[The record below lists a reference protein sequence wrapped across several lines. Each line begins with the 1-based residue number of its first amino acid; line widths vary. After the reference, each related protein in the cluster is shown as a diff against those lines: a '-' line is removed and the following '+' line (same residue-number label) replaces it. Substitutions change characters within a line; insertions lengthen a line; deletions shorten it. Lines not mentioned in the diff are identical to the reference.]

1 LSLFDFFI
9 RKRPS
14 AAVAKE
20 RLSIV
25 LAHERIARNGRDFIG
40 PLKEELLAVISKYTA
55 IDRDALQVS
64 LERRDSID
72 VLKVDVVLP
81 DAIRKSAQ
89 AAPGA

>member
-1 LSLFDFFI
+1 VALFDIFFK
-9 RKRPS
+9 KRNTAS
-14 AAVAKE
+14 VAKE

-40 PLKEELLAVISKYTA
+40 PLKEELLAVIAKYTA

-64 LERRDSID
+64 IEKRDAIY

-81 DAIRKSAQ
+81 DGMGKR
-89 AAPGA
+89 AAT